1 MQGFSTVL
9 EKIYLSAIILI
20 GLAWIIDVPQ
30 YFNLSLISVEWM
42 GPLLAAGIA
51 AAFLRHPYGREAG
64 IADVFLGLAAI
75 CSWTWMSMNYADW
88 IVDIFGYT
96 PEKYLPGIV
105 AILLLMEALRKA
117 AGLPITVLV
126 WILITYGLFGYLMPQ
141 PFDAEQFQMPRLIMY
156 LYADSNGVP
165 GQVLAVVGRLVLAFI
180 ILGKLMEVT
189 GATKFFTDL
198 ALAAMGHRRG
208 GPAKV
213 AVVASSVFGSI
224 NGTSVGNI
232 MSTGIVT
239 IPLMKKAGF
248 KPHYAAA
255 IEAVASNG
263 GQFAPPVMGA
273 SAFLIAEFLQ
283 VSYTEVVIAAMVP
296 AVLYYVCLFS
306 QVDAIAL
313 RYGLHGLPKEEL
325 PNARTE
331 LRKGWFFLLPL
342 GVLLYLLFW
351 RGFNPAIAAVWA
363 AATLLVLATIRTR
376 RLLGREEW
384 LELIVGSGAN
394 MLPLLMIGGG
404 AGVVI
409 GVINV
414 TGLGF
419 SLSLVLTQIG
429 ENAGTLA
436 MLMLTGAIAIVL
448 GMGMPTAAIYI
459 VVSVILAPAIVDMGV
474 SPMAAHLFIFYFGLL
489 SFLTP
494 PVAIASFVAAGL
506 AGSRMWLTSWVG
518 VQLAAVAYLLPF
530 LWSYNDALLLQSSA
544 LANAY
549 AVSTALVAALVIA
562 KALQT
567 VALGTTVSLATGAV
581 LFAGALAVG
590 SSTVW
595 LGAESAFTMAAAGT
609 GLAVLI
615 GLRQFAM
622 NGVRATAGTEGFTR

>member
-1 MQGFSTVL
+1 MRNFLVFL
-9 EKIYLSAIILI
+9 EKTYLGAIIVI
-20 GLAWIIDVPQ
+20 GVAWVIDLPQ
-30 YFNLSLISVEWM
+30 YFGLSLISAEWM
-42 GPLLAAGIA
+42 GPLLAIGIA
-51 AAFLRHPYGREAG
+51 ASFLRYPYGKEAG
-64 IADVFLGLAAI
+64 PLDASLGVAAI
-75 CSWTWMSMNYADW
+75 GAWGWMSLSYADW
-88 IVDIFGYT
+88 IIDIAGYT
-96 PEKYLPGIV
+96 PQKYLPGIA

-117 AGLPITVLV
+117 AGLPITILV
-126 WILITYGLFGYLMPQ
+126 WVLITYGLFGYLMPQ
-141 PFDAEQFQMPRLIMY
+141 PFEAEQLQLPRLVMY
-156 LYADSNGVP
+156 LYADTNGVP
-165 GQVLAVVGRLVLAFI
+165 GQVLTVVGRLVLAFI
-180 ILGKLMEVT
+180 ILGKLMEVS

-213 AVVASSVFGSI
+213 AVVASSIFGSI

-273 SAFLIAEFLQ
+273 TAFLIAEFLQ
-283 VSYTEVVIAAMVP
+283 VSYSEVVIAAAVP

-313 RYGLHGLPKEEL
+313 RDGLHGLPKAEL
-325 PNARTE
+325 PNAREE
-331 LRKGWFFLLPL
+331 LRKGWVFLFPL

-351 RGFNPAIAAVWA
+351 RGFNPAVAALWA
-363 AATLLVLATIRTR
+363 VATLLVLTTIRAR
-376 RLLGREEW
+376 RLLRKDEW
-384 LELIVGSGAN
+384 LDLIVGGGAN
-394 MLPLLMIGGG
+394 MLPLLMIAGG

-409 GVINV
+409 GVMNI

-429 ENAGTLA
+429 EEAGLLA
-436 MLMLTGAIAIVL
+436 MLMLTGGIAIIL
-448 GMGMPTAAIYI
+448 GMGMPTAAIY
-459 VVSVILAPAIVDMGV
+459 VVLSVILAPAIVDMGV

-506 AGSRMWLTSWVG
+506 AGSKMWLTSWVG

-530 LWSYNDALLLQSSA
+530 LWSFNEALLLQSSP
-544 LANAY
+544 LANIY
-549 AVSTALVAALVIA
+549 AVTTALVAALLIA

-567 VALGTTVSLATGAV
+567 AVARTNVARLNGIL
-581 LFAGALAVG
+581 LFGGALAVG
-590 SSTVW
+590 SSTIW
-595 LGAESAFTMAAAGT
+595 LGAEAPLSMVAAAAGV
-609 GLAVLI
+609 AVLV
-615 GLRQFAM
+615 GLRK
-622 NGVRATAGTEGFTR
+622 RARSSAAHP

>member
-1 MQGFSTVL
+1 VRSFLPVL

-20 GLAWIIDVPQ
+20 GLAWVIDVPQ
-30 YFNLSLISVEWM
+30 FFGLSLIATEWM
-42 GPLLAAGIA
+42 GPLLATGIA
-51 AAFLRHPYGREAG
+51 AAFLRHPYGKERGVLDAS
-64 IADVFLGLAAI
+64 LGLTAI
-75 CSWTWMSMNYADW
+75 CCWIWMSLNYANW
-88 IVDIFGYT
+88 IVDISGYT
-96 PEKYLPGIV
+96 PDKYLPGIV

-117 AGLPITVLV
+117 AGLPITILV
-126 WILITYGLFGYLMPQ
+126 WVLIAYGFFGYLMPQ
-141 PFDAEQFQMPRLIMY
+141 PFEAEQLQTPRLIMY

-165 GQVLAVVGRLVLAFI
+165 GQVLAVIGRLVLAFI

-213 AVVASSVFGSI
+213 AVVASSIFGSI

-239 IPLMKKAGF
+239 IPLMKRAGF

-273 SAFLIAEFLQ
+273 TAFLIAEFLQ
-283 VSYTEVVIAAMVP
+283 VSYTEVVIAAAVP
-296 AVLYYVCLFS
+296 AILYYVCLFS

-325 PNARTE
+325 PSARAE
-331 LRKGWFFLLPL
+331 LSKGWVFLLPL

-363 AATLLVLATIRTR
+363 AATLLVLATIRAR
-376 RLLGREEW
+376 RLLRGEEW
-384 LELIVGSGAN
+384 LELIVGGGAN

-409 GVINV
+409 GVMNV

-419 SLSLVLTQIG
+419 SLSLILTQIG

-436 MLMLTGAIAIVL
+436 MLMLTGGIAIVL
-448 GMGMPTAAIYI
+448 GMGMPTAAIY
-459 VVSVILAPAIVDMGV
+459 VVLSVILAPAIVDMGI
-474 SPMAAHLFIFYFGLL
+474 SPIAAHLFIFYFGLL

-506 AGSRMWLTSWVG
+506 AGSKMWLTSWVG

-530 LWSYNDALLLQSSA
+530 LWSYNDALLLQGSA
-544 LANAY
+544 LANTY
-549 AVSTALVAALVIA
+549 AVGTALVAALLIA

-567 VALGTTVSLATGAV
+567 VALGTMASLASGAL
-581 LFAGALAVG
+581 LFGGALAVG

-595 LGAESAFTMAAAGT
+595 LGAESALTMLGAGSGVT
-609 GLAVLI
+609 VLV
-615 GLRQFAM
+615 GLRFLAQRPAS
-622 NGVRATAGTEGFTR
+622 

>member
-1 MQGFSTVL
+1 MQGFLTSL
-9 EKIYLSAIILI
+9 EKIYLGAIVVI
-20 GLAWIIDVPQ
+20 GLAWVIDVPQ
-30 YFNLSLISVEWM
+30 YFGLSLISVEWM
-42 GPLLAAGIA
+42 GPLLSVGIA
-51 AAFLRHPYGREAG
+51 AAFLRHPYASKAG
-64 IADVFLGLAAI
+64 ILDASLGLAAI
-75 CSWTWMSMNYADW
+75 GSWTWMSMNYADW
-88 IVDIFGYT
+88 IVDISGYT
-96 PEKYLPGIV
+96 PDKYVPGIV

-117 AGLPITVLV
+117 TGLPITILV
-126 WILITYGLFGYLMPQ
+126 WILIAYSFFGHLAPP
-141 PFDAEQFQMPRLIMY
+141 PFGAEQLQTPRLIMY
-156 LYADSNGVP
+156 LYADTNGVP
-165 GQVLAVVGRLVLAFI
+165 GQVLTVVGRLVLAFI
-180 ILGKLMEVT
+180 VLGKLMEVS

-213 AVVASSVFGSI
+213 AVVASSIFGSI

-232 MSTGIVT
+232 MSTGMVT
-239 IPLMKKAGF
+239 IPLMKRAGF

-283 VSYTEVVIAAMVP
+283 VSYTEVVMAAAVP
-296 AVLYYVCLFS
+296 ALLYYVCLFS

-325 PNARTE
+325 PSARAE
-331 LRKGWFFLLPL
+331 LRKGWVFLFPL

-363 AATLLVLATIRTR
+363 AAALLVLSTIRAR
-376 RLLGREEW
+376 RLLRRKEW
-384 LELIVGSGAN
+384 LDLIVGGGAN

-409 GVINV
+409 GVMNV

-429 ENAGTLA
+429 ENAGMLA

-448 GMGMPTAAIYI
+448 GMGMPTAAIYV

-506 AGSRMWLTSWVG
+506 AGSGMWLTSWVG
-518 VQLAAVAYLLPF
+518 MQLAAVAYLLPF
-530 LWSYNDALLLQSSA
+530 LWTYNDALLLQGPA
-544 LANAY
+544 LANTY
-549 AVSTALVAALVIA
+549 AFCTALTAALVIA

-567 VALGTTVSLATGAV
+567 VTLGTAASFVSGAL
-581 LFAGALAVG
+581 LFACALAIG

-595 LGAESAFTMAAAGT
+595 LGNESALTMAAAAT
-609 GLAVLI
+609 GVAVLV
-615 GLRQFAM
+615 GLRLKAP
-622 NGVRATAGTEGFTR
+622 TRPAHNERG

>member
-1 MQGFSTVL
+1 VQRFLTAL

-20 GLAWIIDVPQ
+20 GLAWVIDVPQ
-30 YFNLSLISVEWM
+30 YFGLSLISAEWM

-51 AAFLRHPYGREAG
+51 AAFLRHPYGKEGG
-64 IADVFLGLAAI
+64 ILDVSLGLTAI
-75 CSWTWMSMNYADW
+75 CSWIWMSLNYADW
-88 IVDIFGYT
+88 IIDIFGYT
-96 PEKYLPGIV
+96 PDKYLPGIV

-117 AGLPITVLV
+117 AGLPITILV
-126 WILITYGLFGYLMPQ
+126 WVLIAYGFFGYLMPQ
-141 PFDAEQFQMPRLIMY
+141 PFEAEQLQTPQLIMY

-165 GQVLAVVGRLVLAFI
+165 GQVLAIVGRLVLAFI

-213 AVVASSVFGSI
+213 AVVASSIFGSI

-232 MSTGIVT
+232 MATGIVT

-273 SAFLIAEFLQ
+273 TAFLIAEFLQ
-283 VSYTEVVIAAMVP
+283 VSYTEVVIAATVP

-325 PNARTE
+325 PSARAE
-331 LRKGWFFLLPL
+331 LGKGWVFLLPL

-363 AATLLVLATIRTR
+363 AATLLVLSTIRAR
-376 RLLGREEW
+376 RLLQREEW
-384 LELIVGSGAN
+384 LEFIVGGGAN
-394 MLPLLMIGGG
+394 MLPLLIIGGG

-409 GVINV
+409 GIMNV

-436 MLMLTGAIAIVL
+436 MLMLTGGIAIIL
-448 GMGMPTAAIYI
+448 GMGMPTAAIY
-459 VVSVILAPAIVDMGV
+459 VVLSVILAPAIVDMGI
-474 SPMAAHLFIFYFGLL
+474 SPIAAHLFIFYFGLL

-494 PVAIASFVAAGL
+494 PLAIASFVAAGL
-506 AGSRMWLTSWVG
+506 AGSKMWLTSWVG

-530 LWSYNDALLLQSSA
+530 LWSYNDALLLQGST
-544 LANAY
+544 LANTY
-549 AVSTALVAALVIA
+549 AVSTALVAALLIA

-567 VALGTTVSLATGAV
+567 VALGMTASLVNGAL
-581 LFAGALAVG
+581 LFGGALAVG

-595 LGAESAFTMAAAGT
+595 LGAESALTMLGAGIGVT
-609 GLAVLI
+609 LLI
-615 GLRQFAM
+615 GLRFLAQRPAS
-622 NGVRATAGTEGFTR
+622 